1 MGYYIDF
8 ENISIESYRDELKT
22 ASLTKSRLILK
33 ENTTEVFSKI
43 KKQNINNVD
52 DLKKALKTKPKLKVF
67 AEKSGINEE
76 YLTILIREIN
86 SNRQKPNK
94 IKDFPNIHGEI
105 IKKLEGLGIKDTFQL
120 FQRVLDKNDRKNFC
134 KESGIDEEGVLKLA
148 KLADLSRIRWVNHT
162 FAYMLYEIGYDIVE
176 KVINADYEQLH
187 EKVNQFNK
195 EQNIYKGHIG
205 LNDIKLTIEASKK
218 VSLDIE
224 Y

>member
-33 ENTTEVFSKI
+33 ENTDEVFSKI

-52 DLKKALKTKPKLKVF
+52 ELKKALKTKPKLKAF
-67 AEKSGINEE
+67 AEKSGIDEE

-86 SNRQKPNK
+86 SNQQKPNK
-94 IKDFPNIHGEI
+94 IKDFPNIPGEI
-105 IKKLEGLGIKDTFQL
+105 IEKLEELGIKDTFLL
-120 FQRVLDKNDRKNFC
+120 FQRVVKKNDRKNFS
-134 KESGIDEEGVLKLA
+134 KESGIDEEDVLKLA

-162 FAYMLYEIGYDIVE
+162 FAYILYEIGFDTVE
-176 KVINADYEQLH
+176 KVINADYQELH
-187 EKVNQFNK
+187 NKVNQFNK
-195 EQNIYKGHIG
+195 EQDIYKGHIG
-205 LNDIKLTIEASKK
+205 INDMKLTIEAAKK
-218 VSLDIE
+218 VSLDVE

>member
-22 ASLTKSRLILK
+22 ASLTKSRLTLK
-33 ENTTEVFSKI
+33 ENTNEIFGKI
-43 KKQNINNVD
+43 KKQNINTVN
-52 DLKKALKTKPKLKVF
+52 DLQKALKTKEKLKAF
-67 AEKSGINEE
+67 SEKSGIDEE

-86 SNRQKPNK
+86 SNQQKPNK
-94 IKDFPNIHGEI
+94 IKDFPNIPGEI
-105 IKKLEGLGIKDTFQL
+105 IEKLERLGIKDTFQL
-120 FQRVLDKNDRKNFC
+120 FQRVIDDDARKSFC
-134 KESGIDEEGVLKLA
+134 KESGIDKEGILKLA

-162 FAYMLYEIGYDIVE
+162 FAYVLYEIGYDTVE

-187 EKVNQFNK
+187 KKVNQLNQ
-195 EQNIYKGHIG
+195 EQTIYKGHIG
-205 LNDIKLTIEASKK
+205 VNDMKLTIEAAKK